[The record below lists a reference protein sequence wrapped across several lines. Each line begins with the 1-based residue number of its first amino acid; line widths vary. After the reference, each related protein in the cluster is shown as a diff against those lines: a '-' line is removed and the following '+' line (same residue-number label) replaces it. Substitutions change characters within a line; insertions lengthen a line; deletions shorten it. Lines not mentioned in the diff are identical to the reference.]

1 MKIWIQDA
9 YRADLEAAFPEHT
22 FVNEWQEDIEAA
34 MCPYPMLTRERL
46 DALPRLRWAQILSAG
61 YEKLDVDDVLRRGIQ
76 LTNARDVYSIPIAEH
91 VLAMLLMLCR
101 RFPAYGAAQR
111 GHNWERDKGEIEL
124 YGRTALVLGTGSI
137 GQEVGKRLQAMG
149 MMTLGYRRKAAP
161 APGFDE
167 VVSAAPGILEGL
179 LARADAVVVTVD
191 LNAQTRHLLG
201 AAQFA
206 AMKPGALLINIARGG
221 VIDEAALTHALAQG
235 AVGGVGLDVFEQEP
249 LPEDS
254 PLWDMEGAIL
264 TPHSAGTGDGVHGR
278 MVALLCENL
287 RRFQAGQTLLNA
299 IQG

>member
-1 MKIWIQDA
+1 MKIWIEDD
-9 YRADLEAAFPEHT
+9 YRADLEAAFPQHT
-22 FVNEWQEDIEAA
+22 FVTKWQGDVDAA
-34 MCPYPMLTRERL
+34 ICPYPLLTRERL
-46 DALPRLRWAQILSAG
+46 DGLPRLRWAQILSAG
-61 YEKLDVDDVLRRGIQ
+61 YEKLDVEDVLRRGIQ

-91 VLAMLLMLCR
+91 VLGMLLMLCR

-111 GHNWERDKGEIEL
+111 GHSWERDKGEIEL

-137 GQEVGKRLQAMG
+137 GQEVGKRLQALG
-149 MMTLGYRRKAAP
+149 MTTLGYRRKAVP

-167 VVSAAPGILEGL
+167 VVSAAPGVLEGL
-179 LARADAVVVTVD
+179 LACADAVVVTVD

-206 AMKPGALLINIARGG
+206 AMKPGALLVNIARGA
-221 VIDEAALTHALAQG
+221 VIDEAALTEALAAG
-235 AVGGVGLDVFEQEP
+235 RLGGVGLDIFEREP

-254 PLWDMEGAIL
+254 PLWDMEEAIL

-287 RRFQAGQTLLNA
+287 RRFQMGQPLLNG